1 MEKEVTSHP
10 GKKGQQIGDKDSF
23 RWQIDKKDKMW
34 KRSYQSPW
42 HTGNGTAEQSMET
55 QTTAA
60 VVYNR
65 RKLICPLRGR
75 KSMFSDIHILKRKE
89 NFISVETS
97 SSCF

>member
-55 QTTAA
+55 
-60 VVYNR
+60 
-65 RKLICPLRGR
+65 
-75 KSMFSDIHILKRKE
+75 
-89 NFISVETS
+89 
-97 SSCF
+97 